1 MLSSPLLATLK
12 KQNKQQI
19 VATHNYG
26 NIMNI
31 ILFSTICGLL
41 AILIIYKQ
49 RKCWYFIWQ
58 LNGWRGLLQQP
69 ILWLLLIIYLE
80 PKS

>member
-1 MLSSPLLATLK
+1 MHSLLFYL
-12 KQNKQQI
+12 
-19 VATHNYG
+19 
-26 NIMNI
+26 
-31 ILFSTICGLL
+31 ICGLL
-41 AILIIYKQ
+41 LILIICKQ
-49 RKCWYFIWQ
+49 RKSWYFIWQ